1 MLHYSLRVNYTPCV
15 VLPLL
20 RLYTEETRVVQLAIR
35 KFVSCSW
42 RIFAGVEGAVQT
54 RDEQQVV
61 PALRQLSRNFRN
73 QLGNLTGTAL
83 VAQVQILFKVCKL

>member
-1 MLHYSLRVNYTPCV
+1 MDRNLHKA
-15 VLPLL
+15 LL
-20 RLYTEETRVVQLAIR
+20 LGECAAAPPHAHTEETRVVQLAIR

-61 PALRQLSRNFRN
+61 PALRQLSRNFRT

-83 VAQVQILFKVCKL
+83 VAQVRIQ